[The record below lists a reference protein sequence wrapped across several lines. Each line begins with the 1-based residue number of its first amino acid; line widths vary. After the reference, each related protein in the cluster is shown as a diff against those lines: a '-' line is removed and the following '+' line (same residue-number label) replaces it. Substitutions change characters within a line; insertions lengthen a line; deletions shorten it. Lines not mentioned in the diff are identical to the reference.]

1 MLGGDFND
9 FGKLWSILESF
20 GVWDVFLLNGVRP
33 VGLDG
38 SGSPWL
44 FNRSLDVRR
53 RAAGTNENRYELN
66 SKSMEINAKH
76 SKSKQNYTLTQNDPK
91 QRISMVTHGA
101 RDRCPQKGRL
111 SRTLCF
117 GTRWLGPDRFGLDR
131 FGTRLIWTRL
141 IWDPMDL
148 DPMDLGPDGFGPDGF
163 GRDGFGPDGFWT
175 RLFWDPIDLG
185 PD

>member
-1 MLGGDFND
+1 MQSNAIEFGSNRVQMLPMHSSG
-9 FGKLWSILESF
+9 IERTP
-20 GVWDVFLLNGVRP
+20 WDLINP
-33 VGLDG
+33 
-38 SGSPWL
+38 SG
-44 FNRSLDVRR
+44 
-53 RAAGTNENRYELN
+53 TKIQY
-66 SKSMEINAKH
+66 
-76 SKSKQNYTLTQNDPK
+76 YTLTQNDPK

-148 DPMDLGPDGFGPDGF
+148 DPMDLDPMDMDPMELDPTDLGPSFHYTMDS
-163 GRDGFGPDGFWT
+163 
-175 RLFWDPIDLG
+175 DPIDLDNTDFG
-185 PD
+185 HH

>member
-1 MLGGDFND
+1 MCIRDRQETALG
-9 FGKLWSILESF
+9 
-20 GVWDVFLLNGVRP
+20 VVAWDMPLVRAY
-33 VGLDG
+33 V
-38 SGSPWL
+38 
-44 FNRSLDVRR
+44 
-53 RAAGTNENRYELN
+53 
-66 SKSMEINAKH
+66 K
-76 SKSKQNYTLTQNDPK
+76 NYTLKANGPE
-91 QRISMVTHGA
+91 QRVSSGTHGA